1 MRMYDLIQKKRDGVA
16 LSAEELRWMIHQY
29 SIGNV
34 PDYQMSAFTMAV
46 FFRGMSEEETAVLTD
61 AMANSGDRID
71 LSRFGNRSVDKHST
85 GGVGDK
91 TTLILA
97 PIVASLGGYVAKI
110 SGRGLGHTGGTVD
123 KLEAIPGFRTAVS
136 EAAFLEQVASIG
148 VAVIAP
154 SANLAPADKKL
165 YALRD
170 VTATVDAPSL
180 IASSIMSKK
189 LAAGASSIV
198 LDVKCGSGSFCKTL
212 HSAQTL
218 AQAMIR
224 IGVRNGRHMT
234 AIITD
239 MDLPLGYA
247 IGNAIEV
254 QEAIAVLRGEGPKDL
269 QTLCIRLA
277 TEMTALCCAV
287 SMETAEQAVRNTL
300 ANGNAYAKFCEWIQ
314 AQGGDIRAVEDVSR
328 LPGAKHS
335 IDISSPADAYIEH
348 MKTEQIGIT
357 SVLVGAGRSKK
368 EDQIDP
374 GAGILLH
381 RKTGDYVHRGERI
394 ATLYSNREDLL
405 APAATE
411 FSAALRFSANK
422 PKQRPLILDIL
433 RADAVK

>member
-1 MRMYDLIQKKRDGVA
+1 M
-16 LSAEELRWMIHQY
+16 
-29 SIGNV
+29 
-34 PDYQMSAFTMAV
+34 
-46 FFRGMSEEETAVLTD
+46 
-61 AMANSGDRID
+61 
-71 LSRFGNRSVDKHST
+71 
-85 GGVGDK
+85 
-91 TTLILA
+91 
-97 PIVASLGGYVAKI
+97 
-110 SGRGLGHTGGTVD
+110 D

-136 EAAFLEQVASIG
+136 EVAFLEQVASIG

-300 ANGNAYAKFCEWIQ
+300 ANGNAYAKFCDRVDKHVLELIEQLQPKYYFIENPRGGMRKMEWMKNLPRYTVTYCQ
-314 AQGGDIRAVEDVSR
+314 YGDNRMKPTDIWTNHPNPEF
-328 LPGAKHS
+328 LPMCHNGDSCHV
-335 IDISSPADAYIEH
+335 PAPR
-348 MKTEQIGIT
+348 G
-357 SVLVGAGRSKK
+357 S
-368 EDQIDP
+368 
-374 GAGILLH
+374 
-381 RKTGDYVHRGERI
+381 KTGTQGLKGSRERSVI
-394 ATLYSNREDLL
+394 PQKLCEH
-405 APAATE
+405 
-411 FSAALRFSANK
+411 
-422 PKQRPLILDIL
+422 IVDICEEG
-433 RADAVK
+433 